1 MMASSAEFPTFTG
14 KDRDLIR
21 QEFMDHSG
29 SATSIH
35 NGFRIRRWVAGPN
48 KGQPKVPV
56 TVGSMLERGLV
67 MIVDPGTGLPQVLF
81 TDAGFQA
88 LIEMADDPRA
98 FRPAGRYISVLA
110 EIDKLRGVLV
120 EE

>member
-1 MMASSAEFPTFTG
+1 MRLPPRPAGLGRAGHRREAGAGCGMMASSAEFPTFTG

-67 MIVDPGTGLPQVLF
+67 MIVDPGTG
-81 TDAGFQA
+81 
-88 LIEMADDPRA
+88 
-98 FRPAGRYISVLA
+98 
-110 EIDKLRGVLV
+110 
-120 EE
+120 